1 MTLVSYTPAIPSTH
15 SHPINR
21 CTEAFLGRADGGE
34 HCEKR
39 LTDNFLKL
47 SNALAYGTR
56 RKREHIRSLFHP
68 PSPGDGNESLEK
80 GKSSG
85 HTLNLAQLN

>member
-1 MTLVSYTPAIPSTH
+1 
-15 SHPINR
+15 
-21 CTEAFLGRADGGE
+21 
-34 HCEKR
+34 
-39 LTDNFLKL
+39 L

-56 RKREHIRSLFHP
+56 RKREHIRRLFHP

-85 HTLNLAQLN
+85 DTLNLAQLN

>member
-1 MTLVSYTPAIPSTH
+1 M
-15 SHPINR
+15 R
-21 CTEAFLGRADGGE
+21 W
-34 HCEKR
+34 
-39 LTDNFLKL
+39 LT
-47 SNALAYGTR
+47 AR